1 MARNT
6 TLLCIHRDPAQLS
19 LLAEHGYELATAT
32 TGSEGLRLF
41 VSLPVD
47 AVVIE
52 FHLGLLDGGAIA
64 DEIKRVRPELPIV
77 MLADHVELP
86 VDALKS
92 VDALVV
98 KSDGPHFL
106 LATIHFVLKEA
117 APTPGK
123 QAQVRDA
130 RTSAAYG
137 KITRSSR
144 PWSGQCS
151 SIANCR
157 QGNALLTKS
166 LEKHSRW
173 RHSILTRHEQSPA
186 LRAIQVAAL
195 LRNRESSRL
204 ELLAASKEL
213 LLPSPTVL

>member
-1 MARNT
+1 
-6 TLLCIHRDPAQLS
+6 
-19 LLAEHGYELATAT
+19 
-32 TGSEGLRLF
+32 

-106 LATIHFVLKEA
+106 LATIPLRAQGEA

-137 KITRSSR
+137 KITRSSKAMVR
-144 PWSGQCS
+144 PMLLNR
-151 SIANCR
+151 NCR

-173 RHSILTRHEQSPA
+173 RHSILTDMN
-186 LRAIQVAAL
+186 
-195 LRNRESSRL
+195 NRRPSGRSR
-204 ELLAASKEL
+204 
-213 LLPSPTVL
+213 